1 MKLRFGL
8 AVMAGI
14 LALLFSSAAWAA
26 PPAQT
31 PVTCEQEV
39 VVQADDWL
47 SKIAEKAY
55 GDVLAYPAIVEATNA
70 QNAADDSFAKI
81 EDPDVIEV
89 GWKLCLPNVTE
100 VEALLAR
107 ALETPAVTTSPAEPA
122 GQEVGRLVLATTTS
136 TENSGLLPV
145 ILPDFESRFGA
156 TVEVIAVGTGQA
168 LELGRNGDADVLLVH
183 ARELEDAFVAE
194 GFGVNRQDVMYN
206 DFVIVGPA
214 ADPAGIRGQTDVAAA
229 LTQIANRQSPFISRG
244 DNSGTHVKEQS
255 LWQATSSPL
264 VETPS
269 VDGASTYVRPEG
281 DWYQSI
287 GQGMGATLTVADEQQ
302 AYTLSDRATYLARTL
317 EGTDLEI
324 LVEGDSRMFNPYGV
338 IAVNPELHPSVNATG
353 AEAFINWLTSVETQQ
368 LIGQFGVEE
377 FGSSLFIP
385 DSAAWNAAKNIET
398 GAP

>member
-8 AVMAGI
+8 ALMASM
-14 LALLFSSAAWAA
+14 LALCLSSAAGAA
-26 PPAQT
+26 PALQT
-31 PVTCEQEV
+31 SVTCEQEV
-39 VVQADDWL
+39 VAQADDWL
-47 SKIAEKAY
+47 SKIAEKAF

-229 LTQIANRQSPFISRG
+229 LTQIANSQSSFISRG

-255 LWQATSSPL
+255 LWQATSIPL
-264 VETPS
+264 VETAS

-377 FGSSLFIP
+377 FGSSLLIP
-385 DSAAWNAAKNIET
+385 DSVAWNAAKNIET